1 MRYKIVTT
9 KNIVSLSS
17 GFQQSQRRELGIPR
31 MGLIYAPT
39 GFGKTT
45 AAAWLVNRENGIY
58 VRAVSLWS
66 PTTMLMSI
74 LSELSIAAPRFSAQ
88 ALQAISSR
96 YPQGV
101 VDQMKL
107 NQRPLFI
114 DEADYLFHNPRMI
127 DAARDI
133 HDLSGLPVWL
143 IGSQKLEKQIAQRKI
158 VAGRISQWVKFSPC
172 DAEDTQQ
179 IAKEL
184 CLVEVQTDLLEKL
197 HKAAK
202 GSIRL
207 ITVGLSRIEAVARLQ
222 HWETINAQQWAN
234 QPFFFTRQGDYQ
246 DQ

>member
-1 MRYKIVTT
+1 MRYTVVAT
-9 KNIVSLSS
+9 KNIISLSS
-17 GFQQSQRRELGIPR
+17 GFQSSQQREQGIPK

-58 VRAVSLWS
+58 VRAVSVWS
-66 PTTMLMSI
+66 PMTMLMAI
-74 LSELSIAAPRFSAQ
+74 ASELSLAT
-88 ALQAISSR
+88 SR
-96 YPQGV
+96 YPAKLLQMI

-133 HDLSGLPVWL
+133 HDLSELPVWL

-158 VAGRISQWVKFSPC
+158 VAGRISEWVKFLPC
-172 DAEDTQQ
+172 DLADTHLL
-179 IAKEL
+179 AKEL
-184 CLVEVQTDLLEKL
+184 CLIEIQADLLEQL
-197 HKAAK
+197 HKAAQ

-207 ITVGLSRIEAVARLQ
+207 ITVGLSRIEATARLQ
-222 HWETINAQQWAN
+222 QWDTIKAQQWGN
-234 QPFFFTRQGDYQ
+234 QPFFFTRQVDYQ
-246 DQ
+246 DK

>member
-17 GFQQSQRRELGIPR
+17 GFQESQRREAGIPR
-31 MGLIYAPT
+31 MGLIYSPT

-66 PTTMLMSI
+66 PTTMLLAI
-74 LSELSIAAPRFSAQ
+74 TAELSIASPRFSAQ
-88 ALQAISSR
+88 ALQAI
-96 YPQGV
+96 

-107 NQRPLFI
+107 RQRPLFI

-158 VAGRISQWVKFSPC
+158 VAGRISQWVKFLPC
-172 DAEDTQQ
+172 DSDDTQL

-184 CLVEVQTDLLEKL
+184 CLVEVQADLLEQL

-207 ITVGLSRIEAVARLQ
+207 ITVGLSRVEAFARIQ
-222 HWETINAQQWAN
+222 RWETINAQQWAN
-234 QPFFFTRQGDYQ
+234 QPFFFTRQVDYQ